1 MTKNF
6 KIEEF
11 LYSSFYNDDIQKKVI
26 EEFELNKDE
35 LFLNLQKLAN
45 QLQVLRSHIGKPVNI
60 NIAYRPYFWEKKQGR
75 DGNSR
80 HVLCQAADIFVE
92 GMDTEELS
100 LIIEDLISRG
110 DMLQGGLGVYSTF
123 VHYDIGY
130 NGRKRRW

>member
-35 LFLNLQKLAN
+35 LFPNLQKLAN